1 MTNLQTTPWSETLR
15 QQTRTAIEDMEVTA
29 DGYIHFKHQSL
40 GFATAAIED
49 LIQDRKVLVVKGS
62 GKEYPFECIDDLL
75 AAGWAVD

>member
-1 MTNLQTTPWSETLR
+1 MTNLQINHWSETLT
-15 QQTRTAIEDMEVTA
+15 QQTRSAIADMKVTA

-49 LIQDRKVLVVKGS
+49 LIEDRLVLVAKVGEI
-62 GKEYPFECIDDLL
+62 EYQFEGVEDLL